1 MMQSVCASVKRITVW
16 RDGRFV
22 LYSPSTETETRRL
35 MITTKEAL
43 GEVCRE
49 ATDAG
54 LIGLDTEFVWERT
67 YYPQLGVVQLSID
80 KDRCYLVDT
89 IALTT
94 YEPLAGVLA
103 DAQVVKILHDSPQD
117 LTILKRLT
125 GTAPRN
131 IFDTRIAA
139 GFVGLRASL
148 SLQDLVKYIL
158 KHSLGKTETRTD
170 WLKRPLSGKQI
181 EYALDDVRYL
191 PELRERIVKRADRNC
206 RSAWMEQEL
215 AQLDNPAAYEPR
227 DPQEQYMRVKGA
239 GRVSDCD
246 LGTLQSVTAWRE
258 HAAEDLDLPR
268 RHVVSDEVLVA
279 VSKMRPTTIDKLR
292 QIRAV
297 QTSVVDRHGQDL
309 LKAVLDGRERRLT
322 PLPKS
327 NQSSP
332 RDDVRVEF
340 GLAFVRGRALDEG
353 VDPALIGSRNDVRD
367 AVLNGAA
374 GEEAKL
380 MTGWRKDFV
389 GEDLQRVLRGDCGL
403 RIGGKQGLPRVVE
416 D

>member
-1 MMQSVCASVKRITVW
+1 M
-16 RDGRFV
+16 
-22 LYSPSTETETRRL
+22 
-35 MITTKEAL
+35 
-43 GEVCRE
+43 
-49 ATDAG
+49 
-54 LIGLDTEFVWERT
+54 
-67 YYPQLGVVQLSID
+67 
-80 KDRCYLVDT
+80 
-89 IALTT
+89 
-94 YEPLAGVLA
+94 
-103 DAQVVKILHDSPQD
+103 
-117 LTILKRLT
+117 
-125 GTAPRN
+125 
-131 IFDTRIAA
+131 
-139 GFVGLRASL
+139 
-148 SLQDLVKYIL
+148 
-158 KHSLGKTETRTD
+158 
-170 WLKRPLSGKQI
+170 
-181 EYALDDVRYL
+181 
-191 PELRERIVKRADRNC
+191 
-206 RSAWMEQEL
+206 
-215 AQLDNPAAYEPR
+215 
-227 DPQEQYMRVKGA
+227 
-239 GRVSDCD
+239 
-246 LGTLQSVTAWRE
+246 
-258 HAAEDLDLPR
+258 
-268 RHVVSDEVLVA
+268 VSDEVLVA

-309 LKAVLDGRERRLT
+309 LNAVLDGRERRLT